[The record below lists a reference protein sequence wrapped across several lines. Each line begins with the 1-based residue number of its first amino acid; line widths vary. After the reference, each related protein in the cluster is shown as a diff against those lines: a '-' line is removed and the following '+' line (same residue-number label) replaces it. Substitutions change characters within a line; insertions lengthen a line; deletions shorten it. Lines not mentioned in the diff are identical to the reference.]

1 MAVNLIRNVEIPV
14 CLNLALSYMKT
25 EQYHYGIKYCT
36 QVLDKNLKPEQIQGG
51 VASFEKCLYRRAQC
65 YFKIG
70 DLKKAKGDF
79 LKANEIMGLAQK
91 EDPSIK
97 KNPMILQ
104 GLRDIVAKQEQN
116 KEKERQMSKRMFEQ
130 NKKKEDTKQDQEWSS
145 WDGLSATQKP
155 KGDQTK
161 KPVFEGKIQ

>member
-1 MAVNLIRNVEIPV
+1 
-14 CLNLALSYMKT
+14 
-25 EQYHYGIKYCT
+25 
-36 QVLDKNLKPEQIQGG
+36 

-104 GLRDIVAKQEQN
+104 GLRDIVAKQE
-116 KEKERQMSKRMFEQ
+116 
-130 NKKKEDTKQDQEWSS
+130 
-145 WDGLSATQKP
+145 
-155 KGDQTK
+155 
-161 KPVFEGKIQ
+161 